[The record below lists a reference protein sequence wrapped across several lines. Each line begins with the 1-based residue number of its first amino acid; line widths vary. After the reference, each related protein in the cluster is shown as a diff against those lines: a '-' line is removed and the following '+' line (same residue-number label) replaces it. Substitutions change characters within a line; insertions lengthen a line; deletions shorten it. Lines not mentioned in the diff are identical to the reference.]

1 MEAKIQA
8 HFEEGRLFVWNA
20 RSLWVL
26 RNLPFSILHY
36 GVKLEAYPFNLEQ
49 LREWMTAV
57 KDAQW
62 VPRAYEFG
70 FVTTFAFQPEARQAI
85 AVAAIEEF
93 LQSLDVAK
101 IRQVELFAAASGAL
115 QIHMYRLLETVP
127 LAQEVFNRSPNLF
140 FVVADTSRQ
149 NTDAIRYAGKLLE
162 LSASELCTRTGSVKK
177 NLLRRI
183 PSAALAA
190 TFSRFCEIVNRKRNI
205 ARFLEY
211 LPIISGDIIELIAS
225 GAFERFKP
233 TFFLDL
239 ARDAFN
245 QKQHPSLVSDYF
257 KLLSIVRRLGDCKIG
272 PDLRPIPPVESLRHF
287 YRLLEEFK
295 VEEFPAESELE
306 VFLARPLPRVNLKS
320 RWLTQATTVGALRK
334 IGADLHNCLL
344 TGEREAECLSG
355 ALAVFYQTK
364 NLFFPRAVLLVARDS
379 ASGRYCLLDVA
390 LGSRN
395 KDISVEHRDWIR
407 SELLL
412 QQPLF
417 ELVDDV
423 TETSKDATLS
433 AKRPAQFNGNQI
445 ITVINDRYCGTYS
458 GAAFTAWDCSFEEIP
473 SAISGNDDECDNFWA
488 WHRANQGRVAVGIG
502 ESEEAAKTDLL
513 RKLEKT
519 PGTTPRFLGAWL
531 PS

>member
-8 HFEEGRLFVWNA
+8 HFEDDGRLFVWTA
-20 RSLWVL
+20 RSLCVL
-26 RNLPFSILHY
+26 RKRPFSILHY
-36 GVKLEAYPFNLEQ
+36 GVKLDTYPFNLEQ

-62 VPRAYEFG
+62 VPNSYARG
-70 FVTTFAFQPEARQAI
+70 FVTTFAFQPEARQAS
-85 AVAAIEEF
+85 VVYAIEEF
-93 LQSLDVAK
+93 LQSLDAAK
-101 IRQVELFAAASGAL
+101 LRQVELFAAASGAL

-127 LAQEVFNRSPNLF
+127 LAQDCFNRSPNLF
-140 FVVADTSRQ
+140 FAVADSSLQ
-149 NTDAIRYAGKLLE
+149 NTEALRCARRLFKLTD
-162 LSASELCTRTGSVKK
+162 SELCAATGAVNKK
-177 NLLRRI
+177 LLSRI
-183 PSAALAA
+183 PSVALGPNFA
-190 TFSRFCEIVNRKRNI
+190 RFCTKASSPEI
-205 ARFLEY
+205 ARFLAHLSIIPGE
-211 LPIISGDIIELIAS
+211 IISLIANGFFTS
-225 GAFERFKP
+225 FKP
-233 TFFLDL
+233 TFFLDIASDTL
-239 ARDAFN
+239 S
-245 QKQHPSLVSDYF
+245 QKHPSLVSNF
-257 KLLSIVRRLGDCKIG
+257 LTLTRIVERLELG
-272 PDLRPIPPVESLRHF
+272 PIPVIESLRHF
-287 YRLLEEFK
+287 YRLLSEFK
-295 VEEFPAESELE
+295 VEEFPTDEAEFDE
-306 VFLARPLPRVNLKS
+306 FLARPLPQIGLQTT
-320 RWLTQATTVGALRK
+320 WLTQATTVGALRK
-334 IGADLHNCLL
+334 IGLKLHNCLIG
-344 TGEREAECLSG
+344 GERESGCLSG
-355 ALAVFYQTK
+355 RLAVCYQPK
-364 NLFFPRAVLLVARDS
+364 NLFFPESVVIIERDS

-445 ITVINDRYCGTYS
+445 TVINDRYCGTYS

-488 WHRANQGRVAVGIG
+488 WQRANQGRVAVGIG

-513 RKLEKT
+513 RNLEKQT

-531 PS
+531 PP